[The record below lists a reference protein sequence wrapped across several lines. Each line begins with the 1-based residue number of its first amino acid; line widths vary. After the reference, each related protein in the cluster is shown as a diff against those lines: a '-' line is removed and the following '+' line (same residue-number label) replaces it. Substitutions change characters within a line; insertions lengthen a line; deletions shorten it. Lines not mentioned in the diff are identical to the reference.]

1 MGTDPKPRRARSGRH
16 CHRRFAASILAILA
30 ATVSMSV
37 VPAGA
42 QTALSMLCVSPDIT
56 VALSSRTITPQQVQC
71 YSFPSGTAAKSFAG
85 IPADVNVTG
94 YFPRS
99 ATQTLLTI
107 DTTAALPTNGTGGT
121 VTVTPHDVASYNPF
135 TGFFF
140 SSLYFA
146 GASNSIPDGTRI
158 DALGIDTAGDLLLS
172 FDVTIAVPKSGGG
185 TITVQPADLVSFN
198 GGVYSLVFNSA
209 AAGIPDGT
217 NLDGAT
223 MLVNTDLLLTFD
235 VIGSIAGID
244 FTPTDV
250 LEFDTGANSWALSFS
265 GASSDGWPDGSLFQG
280 VWAAPLTPTPTPTAT
295 ATATSK
301 ATATRTATA
310 THTATKTATATRT
323 PTSTATATRTLTA
336 TASRTPTATATASV
350 TRTATATATATTS
363 TATATPTATATSATP
378 TASATPTKTATATAT
393 SATTTPTAT
402 GTTAT
407 ATATLNATATP
418 TATATSATA
427 TATPTATPTPV
438 SVTLKIK
445 PASLKFGTV
454 TVGSHKGPK
463 SVTVTNPKSSKKKP
477 GLTVLMQGFS
487 GGSNPYSVTNGCNG
501 PLAPGAKCKIEVTF
515 TPTASG
521 AKDGI
526 LMIIDNAEHEP
537 QSVKLTGKGK

>member
-1 MGTDPKPRRARSGRH
+1 
-16 CHRRFAASILAILA
+16 
-30 ATVSMSV
+30 MSV

-85 IPADVNVTG
+85 IPAGVNVTG

-295 ATATSK
+295 ATAQPPRDRDAHCDCDAYRDQDCDCDADSDVHCHGDPD
-301 ATATRTATA
+301 ANSNREQDADGHGHRLRNSDC
-310 THTATKTATATRT
+310 HCDGNGHNVNRD
-323 PTSTATATRTLTA
+323 
-336 TASRTPTATATASV
+336 
-350 TRTATATATATTS
+350 
-363 TATATPTATATSATP
+363 
-378 TASATPTKTATATAT
+378 
-393 SATTTPTAT
+393 
-402 GTTAT
+402 G
-407 ATATLNATATP
+407 NADCYSDLGNSDGKRNTD
-418 TATATSATA
+418 
-427 TATPTATPTPV
+427 
-438 SVTLKIK
+438 KDRYRDCH
-445 PASLKFGTV
+445 FGHHD
-454 TVGSHKGPK
+454 SDR
-463 SVTVTNPKSSKKKP
+463 
-477 GLTVLMQGFS
+477 
-487 GGSNPYSVTNGCNG
+487 
-501 PLAPGAKCKIEVTF
+501 
-515 TPTASG
+515 
-521 AKDGI
+521 DG
-526 LMIIDNAEHEP
+526 DHRNRNCNAERHSYSNRNCHFSHSHRDADRHANAGIGHAEDQTGVAEVRHSDGR
-537 QSVKLTGKGK
+537 QS